1 MVDQI
6 LPTTA
11 CLGRIDPDKIPKRKP
26 QLGQGT
32 DEKKRD
38 EGSLPPLSSLINLDD
53 FEQVAEK
60 NLPSNAWAYYS
71 SAAEDEITKDENRH
85 AFTKVYL
92 RPRILRDVGDIDTST
107 SILGHRCSL
116 PVFICPAA
124 MAKLAHPDG
133 ECAITTAAGHEELI
147 QVVSTASSV
156 PIHSVMKARIRDD
169 QTVFFQLYVL
179 KNLEKTKAMIRLAEE
194 SGVKALWVTVDSP
207 VIGKRERDE
216 RVKAAIQVCVYD
228 LPNNKVER
236 GKLMLLRRQK
246 GHGPGRGGPEGPRSP
261 RNRKN
266 HELRHYPSTI
276 VG

>member
-1 MVDQI
+1 LVDQI

-11 CLGRIDPDKIPKRKP
+11 CLGRIDPDKIPKRKL
-26 QLGQGT
+26 QLDQGT
-32 DEKKRD
+32 DEKNRN

-60 NLPSNAWAYYS
+60 NLPINAWAYYS

-85 AFTKVYL
+85 AFRKVYL

-116 PVFICPAA
+116 PVFVCPAA

-133 ECAITTAAGHEELI
+133 ECAIAAAAGHEGLI

-169 QTVFFQLYVL
+169 QPVFFQLYVL
-179 KNLEKTKAMIRLAEE
+179 KNLEKTKAMIKLAEE